1 MILGT
6 TKITIFK
13 YMLSSFNHNSIT
25 VVKTPDAVD
34 QDRHGINGMG
44 LGQLDTAKEAIC
56 NMTKVI

>member
-1 MILGT
+1 MKFQL
-6 TKITIFK
+6 
-13 YMLSSFNHNSIT
+13 NPIT

-56 NMTKVI
+56 NMTKVNLEFLSINVKNM